1 MEVVDHLLQ
10 ILLGLVL
17 TGHIVKLDALG
28 RFDVDLGVGA
38 AHVEHHG
45 VASTAHLLHQTAG
58 NQLPDGDEEH
68 QRQHPAQNIRQQ
80 GGLLDLLTG
89 GGDARV
95 QQALHHAVVGY
106 DGRLVDGLFVLVGEQ
121 DTVALLLDLHLAD
134 LLILGHG
141 DEGVVIHLLDL
152 VLRQPRH
159 GQHVEQHHQQDSR
172 QIVVNKRFL
181 GGLDL
186 VHEKASS
193 VHFVEQVTLPHF
205 AQSVYKQMRRNCKNP
220 RPTSAGRG

>member
-38 AHVEHHG
+38 AHVEHQG
-45 VASTAHLLHQTAG
+45 VASAAHLLHH
-58 NQLPDGDEEH
+58 LPGHELAQGDEDH
-68 QRQHPAQNIRQQ
+68 QGQDPSQQ
-80 GGLLDLLTG
+80 GHQEGRLLNLLAG

-95 QQALHHAVVGY
+95 QQALHHVVIGY

-121 DTVALLLDLHLAD
+121 DAVALLLDLHLAD
-134 LLILGHG
+134 LLLLGHG

-205 AQSVYKQMRRNCKNP
+205 A
-220 RPTSAGRG
+220 